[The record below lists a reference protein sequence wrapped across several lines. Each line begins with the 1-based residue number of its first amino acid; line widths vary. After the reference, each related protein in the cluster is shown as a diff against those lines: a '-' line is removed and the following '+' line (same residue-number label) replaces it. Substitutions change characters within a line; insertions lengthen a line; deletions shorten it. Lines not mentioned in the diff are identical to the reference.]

1 MKDSEIISMYTM
13 IILVKKLRATNNIK
27 DSQLLAS
34 IARNWLCLGLPTLSM
49 CYRSM
54 RYEIFAV
61 TIDLTG
67 QMARLPRTLTA
78 FVKHTEYR
86 DISVLCARDLV
97 FKLFMS
103 CKAS

>member
-1 MKDSEIISMYTM
+1 
-13 IILVKKLRATNNIK
+13 
-27 DSQLLAS
+27 
-34 IARNWLCLGLPTLSM
+34 
-49 CYRSM
+49 M

-86 DISVLCARDLV
+86 DISVLCVRDLV